1 MTFKKNII
9 LLGATGSIGTSTLNL
24 IRHKR
29 EKFNLIGISA
39 YRKTEELKLISEE
52 FNVKNVCFFKNHN
65 DVVFDKNIKIMKG
78 LEGLLELASLN
89 CDIVVSG
96 IAGLAGLMPAYEA
109 LKNGNHI
116 AIANKEPIVVAGNIL
131 KECSK
136 NNNVK
141 ILPVDSEH
149 NSIFQCFNNNQREN
163 ISHITLTAS
172 GGPFLHRSLNSFS
185 NITVEEAL
193 KHPNWEMGKKISID
207 SATLINKALEV
218 IEAGYFFELNANQI
232 QVVIHPESIIHGL
245 VHYKDGSVL
254 ANLALPDMISP
265 LSVAIGYPERYDLNL
280 AKLNLLEISQLNF
293 LKPDLKKFP
302 GLNFGWHA
310 LNEPNNFSI
319 VFNAS
324 NEIAVDLF
332 LKKRIKFTS
341 IIEIIDKCLNEQKFN
356 SANNLEET
364 LEIDKMSRIFAKK
377 ISEKFYV

>member
-1 MTFKKNII
+1 MTFKNII

-24 IRHKR
+24 IRQKR

-39 YRKTEELKLISEE
+39 YNKTEQLKLISKE
-52 FNVKNVCFFKNHN
+52 FNVKNVCFFKNDK
-65 DVVFDKNIKIMKG
+65 DVNFDKNIKVMEG

-96 IAGLAGLMPAYEA
+96 IAGLAGLMPAYVA
-109 LKNGNHI
+109 LKNGNHV
-116 AIANKEPIVVAGNIL
+116 AIANKEPLVVAGNIL

-136 NNNVK
+136 KNNVK

-149 NSIFQCFNNNQREN
+149 NSIFQCFDNNQREN

-172 GGPFLHRSLNSFS
+172 GGPFLNRSPNSFS
-185 NITVEEAL
+185 NITIEEAL
-193 KHPNWEMGKKISID
+193 RHPNWEMGKKISID

-218 IEAGYFFELNANQI
+218 IEAGFLFELNANQI
-232 QVVIHPESIIHGL
+232 DVVIHPESIIHGL

-265 LSVAIGYPERYDLNL
+265 LSVAIGYPERYNLNL
-280 AKLNLLEISQLNF
+280 PKLNLLEISQLNF

-302 GLNFGWHA
+302 GLNFGWNA
-310 LNEPNNFSI
+310 LKGPNYVAI
-319 VFNAS
+319 ILNAA

-332 LKKRIKFTS
+332 LKKRINFTN
-341 IIEIIDKCLNEQKFN
+341 IVEIIDKCLNDQKFYPA
-356 SANNLEET
+356 SNLEEV
-364 LEIDKMSRIFAKK
+364 LEIDKKSRNIALK

>member
-1 MTFKKNII
+1 MTYKNII

-24 IRHKR
+24 IRKKR
-29 EKFNLIGISA
+29 EKFNLIGVST
-39 YRKTEELKLISEE
+39 YEKTEQLKLISEE
-52 FNVKNVCFFKNHN
+52 FNVKNVCFFKN
-65 DVVFDKNIKIMKG
+65 DQGITFDESIKVMKG
-78 LEGLLELASLN
+78 HQGLLELASLN

-96 IAGLAGLMPAYEA
+96 ISGLAGLLPAYMA
-109 LKNGNHI
+109 LNNGNHI
-116 AIANKEPIVVAGNIL
+116 AIANKEPLVVAGKIL
-131 KECSK
+131 IECSK
-136 NNNVK
+136 KNNVK

-149 NSIFQCFNNNQREN
+149 NSIFQCFNNNLREN
-163 ISHITLTAS
+163 VSHITLTAS
-172 GGPFLHRSLNSFS
+172 GGPFLNRSLNSFKE
-185 NITVEEAL
+185 ITIEEAL
-193 KHPNWEMGKKISID
+193 NHPKWEMGKKISID

-218 IEAGYFFELNANQI
+218 IEAGFLFELKSNQI
-232 QVVIHPESIIHGL
+232 NVVIHPESIIHGL

-265 LSVAIGYPERYDLNL
+265 LSVAIGYPERYNLDLP
-280 AKLNLLEISQLNF
+280 KLDLVEVSQLNF

-310 LNEPNNFSI
+310 LNEPNYFSI
-319 VFNAS
+319 VLNAS

-356 SANNLEET
+356 SAKNLEET
-364 LEIDKMSRIFAKK
+364 LEIDKISRIFAKK

>member
-1 MTFKKNII
+1 MTYKNII

-24 IRHKR
+24 IRKKR
-29 EKFNLIGISA
+29 EKFNLIGVSA
-39 YRKTEELKLISEE
+39 YEKTEQLKLISEE
-52 FNVKNVCFFKNHN
+52 FNVKNVCFFKN
-65 DVVFDKNIKIMKG
+65 DQGIIFDKSIKVMKG
-78 LEGLLELASLN
+78 HQGLLELASLN

-96 IAGLAGLMPAYEA
+96 ISGLAGLMPAYMA
-109 LKNGNHI
+109 LNNGNHI
-116 AIANKEPIVVAGNIL
+116 AIANKEPLVVAGNIL
-131 KECSK
+131 IECSK
-136 NNNVK
+136 KNNVK

-149 NSIFQCFNNNQREN
+149 NSIFQCFDNNLREN

-172 GGPFLHRSLNSFS
+172 GGPFLNRSLNSFKE
-185 NITVEEAL
+185 ITIEEAL
-193 KHPNWEMGKKISID
+193 KHPKWEMGKKISID

-218 IEAGYFFELNANQI
+218 IEAGFLFELKSNQI
-232 QVVIHPESIIHGL
+232 NVVIHPESIIHGL

-265 LSVAIGYPERYDLNL
+265 LSVAIGYPERYNLDLP
-280 AKLNLLEISQLNF
+280 KLDLVEVSQLNF

-310 LNEPNNFSI
+310 LNEPNYFSI
-319 VFNAS
+319 VLNAS

-341 IIEIIDKCLNEQKFN
+341 IVEIIDKCLNEQKFN

>member
-1 MTFKKNII
+1 MTFKNII

-24 IRHKR
+24 IRQKR

-39 YRKTEELKLISEE
+39 FKKTEQLKLISKE
-52 FNVKNVCFFKNHN
+52 FNVKNVCFFKN
-65 DVVFDKNIKIMKG
+65 DKDITFDKDIKVMKG
-78 LEGLLELASLN
+78 FEGLLELASLD

-96 IAGLAGLMPAYEA
+96 IAGLAGLMPAYVA
-109 LKNGNHI
+109 LNNGNHI
-116 AIANKEPIVVAGNIL
+116 AIANKEPLVVAGNIL

-136 NNNVK
+136 KNNVN

-149 NSIFQCFNNNQREN
+149 NSIFQCFDNSQREN

-172 GGPFLHRSLNSFS
+172 GGPFLNRSFNSF
-185 NITVEEAL
+185 NDITIEEAL

-218 IEAGYFFELNANQI
+218 IEAGYLFELNANQI

-265 LSVAIGYPERYDLNL
+265 LSVAIGYPERYNLNL
-280 AKLNLLEISQLNF
+280 PRLNLPEISQLNF
-293 LKPDLKKFP
+293 LKPDLQKFP
-302 GLNFGWHA
+302 GLNFGWNA
-310 LNEPNNFSI
+310 LNGPNYISI
-319 VFNAS
+319 ILNAA

-332 LKKRIKFTS
+332 LKKRINFTN
-341 IIEIIDKCLNEQKFN
+341 IVEIIDKCLNDQNFN
-356 SANNLEET
+356 PANNLEEI
-364 LEIDKMSRIFAKK
+364 LEIDKKSRNFAIK

>member
-1 MTFKKNII
+1 MTYKNII

-24 IRHKR
+24 IRKKR
-29 EKFNLIGISA
+29 EKFNLIGVST
-39 YRKTEELKLISEE
+39 YEKTEQLKLISEE
-52 FNVKNVCFFKNHN
+52 FNVKNVCFFKN
-65 DVVFDKNIKIMKG
+65 DQGITFDKSIKVMKG
-78 LEGLLELASLN
+78 HQGLLELASLN

-96 IAGLAGLMPAYEA
+96 ISGLAGLMPAYMA
-109 LKNGNHI
+109 LNNGNHI
-116 AIANKEPIVVAGNIL
+116 AIANKEPLVVAGNIL
-131 KECSK
+131 IECSK
-136 NNNVK
+136 KNNVK

-149 NSIFQCFNNNQREN
+149 NSIFQCFDNNLREN

-172 GGPFLHRSLNSFS
+172 GGPFLNRSLNSFKE
-185 NITVEEAL
+185 ITIEEAL
-193 KHPNWEMGKKISID
+193 KHPKWEMGKKISID

-218 IEAGYFFELNANQI
+218 IEAGFLFELKSNQI
-232 QVVIHPESIIHGL
+232 NVVIHPESIIHGL

-265 LSVAIGYPERYDLNL
+265 LSVAIGYPERYNLDLP
-280 AKLNLLEISQLNF
+280 KLDLVEVSQLNF

-310 LNEPNNFSI
+310 LNEPNYFSI
-319 VFNAS
+319 ILNAS

-341 IIEIIDKCLNEQKFN
+341 IVEIIDKCLNEQKFN

>member
-1 MTFKKNII
+1 MTYKNII

-24 IRHKR
+24 IRKKR
-29 EKFNLIGISA
+29 EQFNLIGVST
-39 YRKTEELKLISEE
+39 YEKTEQLKLISKE
-52 FNVKNVCFFKNHN
+52 FNVKNVCFFKN
-65 DVVFDKNIKIMKG
+65 DQGTIFDESVKVMKG
-78 LEGLLELASLN
+78 RQGLLELASLN

-96 IAGLAGLMPAYEA
+96 ISGLAGLMPAYIA
-109 LKNGNHI
+109 LNNGNHI
-116 AIANKEPIVVAGNIL
+116 AIANKEPLVVAGDIL
-131 KECSK
+131 IECSK
-136 NNNVK
+136 KNNVK

-149 NSIFQCFNNNQREN
+149 NSIFQCFDNNFREN

-172 GGPFLHRSLNSFS
+172 GGPFLNRSLNSFKE
-185 NITVEEAL
+185 ITIEEAL
-193 KHPNWEMGKKISID
+193 KHPKWKMGKKISID

-218 IEAGYFFELNANQI
+218 IEAGFLFELKSNQI
-232 QVVIHPESIIHGL
+232 NVVIHPESIIHGL

-265 LSVAIGYPERYDLNL
+265 LSVAIGYPERYNLDLR
-280 AKLNLLEISQLNF
+280 KLDLVEVSQLNF

-310 LNEPNNFSI
+310 LNEPNYFSI
-319 VFNAS
+319 VLNAS

-332 LKKRIKFTS
+332 LKNRIKFTS
-341 IIEIIDKCLNEQKFN
+341 IVEIIDKCLNEQKFN

-364 LEIDKMSRIFAKK
+364 LEIDKMSRVFAKK

>member
-1 MTFKKNII
+1 MTFKNII

-24 IRHKR
+24 IRQKR

-39 YRKTEELKLISEE
+39 FKKTEQLKLISKE
-52 FNVKNVCFFKNHN
+52 FNVKNVCFFKN
-65 DVVFDKNIKIMKG
+65 DKDITFDKDIKVMKG
-78 LEGLLELASLN
+78 FEGLLELASLD

-96 IAGLAGLMPAYEA
+96 IAGLAGLMPAYVA
-109 LKNGNHI
+109 LNNGNHI
-116 AIANKEPIVVAGNIL
+116 AIANKEPLVVAGNIL

-136 NNNVK
+136 KNNVN

-149 NSIFQCFNNNQREN
+149 NSIFQCFDNSQREN

-172 GGPFLHRSLNSFS
+172 GGPFLNRSFNSF
-185 NITVEEAL
+185 NDITIEEAL

-218 IEAGYFFELNANQI
+218 IEAGYLFELNANQI

-265 LSVAIGYPERYDLNL
+265 LSVAIGYPERYNLNL
-280 AKLNLLEISQLNF
+280 PRLNLPEISQLNF
-293 LKPDLKKFP
+293 LKPDLQKFP
-302 GLNFGWHA
+302 GLNFGWNA
-310 LNEPNNFSI
+310 LNGPNYISI
-319 VFNAS
+319 ILNAA

-332 LKKRIKFTS
+332 LKKRINFTN
-341 IIEIIDKCLNEQKFN
+341 IVEIIDKCLNDQNFN
-356 SANNLEET
+356 PANNLEDI
-364 LEIDKMSRIFAKK
+364 LEIDKKSRNFAIK

>member
-1 MTFKKNII
+1 MTQKNII

-24 IRHKR
+24 IRKKR
-29 EKFNLIGISA
+29 EKFNLIGVST
-39 YRKTEELKLISEE
+39 YEKTEQLKLISKE
-52 FNVKNVCFFKNHN
+52 FNVKNVCFFKN
-65 DVVFDKNIKIMKG
+65 DQGTTFDESVKVMKG
-78 LEGLLELASLN
+78 HQGLLELASLN

-96 IAGLAGLMPAYEA
+96 ISGLAGLMPAYIA
-109 LKNGNHI
+109 LNNGNHI
-116 AIANKEPIVVAGNIL
+116 AIANKEPLVVAGNIL
-131 KECSK
+131 IECSK
-136 NNNVK
+136 KNNVK

-149 NSIFQCFNNNQREN
+149 NSIFQCFDNNFREN

-172 GGPFLHRSLNSFS
+172 GGPFLNRSLNSFKE
-185 NITVEEAL
+185 ITIEEAL
-193 KHPNWEMGKKISID
+193 KHPKWEMGKKISID

-218 IEAGYFFELNANQI
+218 IEAGFLFELKSNQI
-232 QVVIHPESIIHGL
+232 NVVIHPESIIHGL

-265 LSVAIGYPERYDLNL
+265 LSVAIGYPERYNLDLP
-280 AKLNLLEISQLNF
+280 KLDLVEVSQLNF

-302 GLNFGWHA
+302 GLNFGWQA
-310 LNEPNNFSI
+310 LNEPNYFSI
-319 VFNAS
+319 ILNAS

-332 LKKRIKFTS
+332 LKKKIKFTS

-364 LEIDKMSRIFAKK
+364 LEIDKMSRMFASK

>member
-1 MTFKKNII
+1 MTYKNII

-24 IRHKR
+24 IRKKP
-29 EKFNLIGISA
+29 EKFNLIGVSA
-39 YRKTEELKLISEE
+39 YEKTEQLKLISEE
-52 FNVKNVCFFKNHN
+52 FNIKNVCFFKN
-65 DVVFDKNIKIMKG
+65 DQGTLFDKSTKVMKG
-78 LEGLLELASLN
+78 HQGLLELASLN
-89 CDIVVSG
+89 CDVVVSG
-96 IAGLAGLMPAYEA
+96 ISGLAGLMPAYVA
-109 LKNGNHI
+109 LSNGNHI
-116 AIANKEPIVVAGNIL
+116 AIANKEPLVVAGSML

-136 NNNVK
+136 KNNAK

-149 NSIFQCFNNNQREN
+149 NSIFQCFDSNQRKN

-172 GGPFLHRSLNSFS
+172 GGPFLNRSFDSFY

-193 KHPNWEMGKKISID
+193 KHPNWEMGNKVSID

-218 IEAGYFFELNANQI
+218 IEAGCLFELKSNLI
-232 QVVIHPESIIHGL
+232 DVVIHPESIIHGL

-265 LSVAIGYPERYDLNL
+265 LSVAIGYPERYNLDLP
-280 AKLNLLEISQLNF
+280 KLNLVDVSQLNF

-302 GLNFGWHA
+302 GLNFGWQA
-310 LNEPNNFSI
+310 LNEPNYFSI
-319 VFNAS
+319 ILNAS

-332 LKKRIKFTS
+332 LKKKIKFTS

-364 LEIDKMSRIFAKK
+364 LEIDKMSRMFASK

>member
-1 MTFKKNII
+1 MILKNII

-24 IRHKR
+24 IRQKR

-39 YRKTEELKLISEE
+39 YSNTKQLKLISEE
-52 FNVKNVCFFKNHN
+52 FNVRNVCYFKN
-65 DVVFDKNIKIMKG
+65 DKNIEFNKNTKVMKG
-78 LEGLLELASLN
+78 HEGLLELASLN

-96 IAGLAGLMPAYEA
+96 ISGLAGLMPAFVA
-109 LKNGNHI
+109 LNNGNHI
-116 AIANKEPIVVAGNIL
+116 AIANKEPLVVAGEIL
-131 KECSK
+131 IECSK
-136 NNNVK
+136 KNNVK

-149 NSIFQCFNNNQREN
+149 NSIFQCFDNNLREN
-163 ISHITLTAS
+163 VSHITLTAS
-172 GGPFLHRSLNSFS
+172 GGPFLNRSLNSFKE
-185 NITVEEAL
+185 ITIEEAL
-193 KHPNWEMGKKISID
+193 KHPKWEMGKKISID

-218 IEAGYFFELNANQI
+218 IEAGFLFELKSNQI
-232 QVVIHPESIIHGL
+232 NVVIHPESIIHGL

-265 LSVAIGYPERYDLNL
+265 LSVAIGYPDRYNLDLP
-280 AKLNLLEISQLNF
+280 KLDLVEVSQLNF

-302 GLNFGWHA
+302 GLNFGWNA
-310 LNEPNNFSI
+310 LNEPNYFSI
-319 VFNAS
+319 VLNAS

-332 LKKRIKFTS
+332 LKNKIKFTS
-341 IIEIIDKCLNEQKFN
+341 IVKIIDKCLNEQKFN